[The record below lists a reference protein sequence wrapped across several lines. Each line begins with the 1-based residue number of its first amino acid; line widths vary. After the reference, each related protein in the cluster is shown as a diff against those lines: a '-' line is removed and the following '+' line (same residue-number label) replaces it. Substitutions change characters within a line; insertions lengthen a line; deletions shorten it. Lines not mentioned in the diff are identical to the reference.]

1 MSRNKVT
8 EEHIETGYVLSLAYY
23 KDKSIGLTDSVDKL
37 EAIGMNR
44 NSAKDLIYYITE
56 FMKPSNTPI
65 RTMSEL
71 AQTIYVKNLY
81 RDLGIDAV
89 KQWEENSYRH
99 FEYML
104 TKNDKKISQRK
115 NLAKLIEEV
124 NK

>member
-1 MSRNKVT
+1 MSRNKVI
-8 EEHIETGYVLSLAYY
+8 EEHIQTGYILSLAYY

-56 FMKPSNTPI
+56 FMKPNNTPI

-81 RDLGIDAV
+81 RDLGIEAV

-104 TKNDKKISQRK
+104 TKNNKKISQRK